1 MIYRPYVP
9 YLECISHKGGEVTT
23 RKKLLVLL
31 HKDNTYLSKSSLNH
45 CIGCPMIHDT
55 LVSLIFFIKFIFKNR
70 TFKNA
75 YDLDLNTLFKYQH
88 FVLFSDWL
96 QKIDS
101 QSRKHKEIHI
111 KTWISITLGWFR
123 LSYRFSGQLVD
134 EKKYLRIFYIYFFV
148 VICKNLTPLTW
159 INTVWQCF
167 LRNFS
172 FFGHLVFK
180 RIFKASSHYI
190 LGNNL
195 TPPPHWWF
203 ERTNLHYLRILPA
216 K

>member
-45 CIGCPMIHDT
+45 CIGCPMIHD
-55 LVSLIFFIKFIFKNR
+55 LSLWFFLLNLSLKTALLKMHI
-70 TFKNA
+70 
-75 YDLDLNTLFKYQH
+75 NTLFKYQH

-123 LSYRFSGQLVD
+123 LSYRFSGQLVY
-134 EKKYLRIFYIYFFV
+134 EKKY
-148 VICKNLTPLTW
+148 
-159 INTVWQCF
+159 
-167 LRNFS
+167 
-172 FFGHLVFK
+172 
-180 RIFKASSHYI
+180 
-190 LGNNL
+190 
-195 TPPPHWWF
+195 
-203 ERTNLHYLRILPA
+203 
-216 K
+216 